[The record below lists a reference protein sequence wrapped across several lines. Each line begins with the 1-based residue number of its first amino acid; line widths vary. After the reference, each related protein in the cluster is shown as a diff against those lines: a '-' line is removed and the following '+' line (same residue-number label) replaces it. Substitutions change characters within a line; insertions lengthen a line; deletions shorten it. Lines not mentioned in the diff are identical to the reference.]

1 MRRTIF
7 AFDRWAALDRIE
19 GELALGS
26 VRVGSLFAGIA
37 AAIYALLYRLAGPV
51 EFSAPHLVASACLLT
66 ISALS
71 AVDPRRAMF
80 AAVTVGMLLFGYQL
94 MLLAQIDNGI
104 TVWFLVPNVA
114 ALLLGAHRLAL
125 YCALITVAELAGVVA
140 GARLGW
146 LEPQLRLPNPDVV
159 MALSIVSVIVLAGAF
174 ALIAHT
180 ARLRLR
186 REVEARNE
194 QLAAALEEARVAR
207 NAALDAARVKERF
220 FANLTHEIRTP
231 LNGISGTAELLGHT
245 ALSAEQRP
253 LAAALT
259 VSAQGLAE
267 LVDAMLDHA
276 KLAAGHV
283 SVDPA
288 PLELRAFAD
297 EVDALYRARALARSL
312 ELSFEIAGGSSQWIE
327 VDGLKLRQIVNNLVS
342 NAIKFTVR
350 GSVRLNA
357 RVERRGGP
365 DGDALVVSVSDTGI
379 GIPAD
384 RVDAVFEPFVQADA
398 SITRAHGGTGLGLA
412 IASQLARVLG
422 GSLTLESRP
431 GEGSTFTL
439 TLPVRVLPPPP
450 EAPRD
455 PAAAA
460 AAPTPTPTPTPTT
473 ATATAT
479 AAPLRADRESR
490 PGEDSQDIPPGTR
503 VLLVEDNEVN
513 RTVARAMLVR
523 LGVAVEIAVDGREAV
538 ARARDAGLDLILM
551 DLQMPVM
558 DGIDAAR
565 EIRREEQ
572 LRGASPVPIL
582 AMTGNSR
589 EDYGE
594 ACERAGM
601 DGFVVK
607 PVKIEQLRRV
617 VAAHAAVR

>member
-439 TLPVRVLPPPP
+439 TLPVRALASPP
-450 EAPRD
+450 AGDPRD
-455 PAAAA
+455 AAAA
-460 AAPTPTPTPTPTT
+460 VAAATAATATTT
-473 ATATAT
+473 ATATPTTTAPAAT
-479 AAPLRADRESR
+479 PTATTSPRTSRGRAWSGWAP
-490 PGEDSQDIPPGTR
+490 PPG
-503 VLLVEDNEVN
+503 
-513 RTVARAMLVR
+513 
-523 LGVAVEIAVDGREAV
+523 
-538 ARARDAGLDLILM
+538 
-551 DLQMPVM
+551 
-558 DGIDAAR
+558 
-565 EIRREEQ
+565 
-572 LRGASPVPIL
+572 
-582 AMTGNSR
+582 
-589 EDYGE
+589 
-594 ACERAGM
+594 
-601 DGFVVK
+601 
-607 PVKIEQLRRV
+607 
-617 VAAHAAVR
+617 